1 MPLSNRP
8 GDVLAGRYRLV
19 DLLSE
24 SKGGRF
30 WRAHDQVLERHVALH
45 VIDEDDPRA
54 PQLIEAARRSA
65 RIHDPRLL
73 RVLDAERTGGLCYV
87 VNEWGSGIALDHLA
101 ATHGPLPPRRAAWL
115 VGEVADTMAR
125 AHEAGVAHGRLVPE
139 NVLVDR
145 TGSVRVI
152 GLAVDAA
159 LHGLPTDRLLTDVT
173 NLAGLLYCALTG
185 RWAGLAASDVPPA
198 PTDHG
203 HVLRPRQVRAGVPR
217 PLDALC
223 DELLNPA
230 LPRGREIGLRSARDI
245 ADFLADFVGDP
256 TGIPEEMAALRMHR
270 RPETVVLPP
279 VPEMALHEPR
289 RSSAPLE
296 TEPVL
301 GHQNGPQ
308 NGPDPEPDRYA
319 VEQSATT
326 DTTDPADT
334 APTIQTP
341 VAATSP
347 DATPAG
353 RTATHD
359 TAHDTADDIAAD
371 PGDPGATSVVPD
383 GLPTQ
388 AGLPVFDDESD
399 DVSWLTRSSE
409 PAPPP
414 PPFEEPPERPL
425 FAPEPPDGAP
435 ARRPRHA
442 VPPGTPSDFWPW
454 DTANGRHTGTG
465 IPVIAPEEDTD
476 VPGRRSL
483 RLAMVIAASLLL
495 LIAVVVGINLGRGK
509 TPLGSDPGDDPPR
522 TPDAS
527 PAALQPLAVTGA
539 RDLDPQGDDGGEYPE
554 LTSLATDGD
563 DATAWTTQT
572 YLQQFGPGGL
582 KTGVG
587 LVLDLGSSQDV
598 SEVQLSLRGEPTT
611 VEVFVSDDAPTATPG
626 EAGSPVA
633 TQEIGASGKVTLE
646 EPVRGRYV
654 TLWLTSLPSVSDGF
668 RAELAE
674 VVVRG

>member
-1 MPLSNRP
+1 VPLSNRP

-54 PQLIEAARRSA
+54 PELIDAARRSA

-73 RVLDAERTGGLCYV
+73 RVLDAERTGGVCYV

-230 LPRGREIGLRSARDI
+230 LPRGRELGLRSARDI

-289 RSSAPLE
+289 RRSAPLE
-296 TEPVL
+296 TESEPETE
-301 GHQNGPQ
+301 QQ
-308 NGPDPEPDRYA
+308 AGPDPEPNGYA
-319 VEQSATT
+319 ERPATT
-326 DTTDPADT
+326 DAADTTDTPDST
-334 APTIQTP
+334 ATVRTP
-341 VAATSP
+341 VA
-347 DATPAG
+347 TPADGTALG
-353 RTATHD
+353 RTETRDSAG
-359 TAHDTADDIAAD
+359 AAS
-371 PGDPGATSVVPD
+371 DPGATSVVPD

-388 AGLPVFDDESD
+388 AGMPVFDDESD

-414 PPFEEPPERPL
+414 PTFEEPPERPL

-442 VPPGTPSDFWPW
+442 VPAGTPSDFWPW

-465 IPVIAPEEDTD
+465 IPVVAPEEDTD
-476 VPGRRSL
+476 VPGRSSL

-509 TPLGSDPGDDPPR
+509 TPLGSEPGDDPTR
-522 TPDAS
+522 TADAS
-527 PAALQPLAVTGA
+527 PAALQPLSVTGA
-539 RDLDPQGDDGGEYPE
+539 GDLDPQGDDGGEYPE
-554 LTSLATDGD
+554 LTALATDGD
-563 DATAWTTQT
+563 EATAWTTQT

-598 SEVQLSLRGEPTT
+598 AEVQLTLRGEPTT

-626 EAGSPVA
+626 ESGSPVA
-633 TQEIGASGKVTLE
+633 TQEVGASGRITLE

-668 RAELAE
+668 RAEVAE

>member
-30 WRAHDQVLERHVALH
+30 WRAHDQILERHVALH
-45 VIDEDDPRA
+45 VIDADDPRA
-54 PQLIEAARRSA
+54 EQLIEAARRSA
-65 RIHDPRLL
+65 RIHDPRIL

-115 VGEVADTMAR
+115 VGEVAETMAR
-125 AHEAGVAHGRLVPE
+125 AHDAGVAHGRLVPE
-139 NVLVDR
+139 NVLIDR

-159 LHGLPTDRLLTDVT
+159 LHGLPTDRLATDVT
-173 NLAGLLYCALTG
+173 NLAGLLYCTLTG

-223 DELLNPA
+223 DELLNPT
-230 LPRGREIGLRSARDI
+230 LPRGRELGLRSARDI

-270 RPETVVLPP
+270 SPETVVLPP

-289 RSSAPLE
+289 HSSRA
-296 TEPVL
+296 
-301 GHQNGPQ
+301 
-308 NGPDPEPDRYA
+308 PEPPRDPQPRRYA
-319 VEQSATT
+319 GEPRDDDAEAAREPDATET
-326 DTTDPADT
+326 VR
-334 APTIQTP
+334 TP
-341 VAATSP
+341 VAATP
-347 DATPAG
+347 AEGTPVALPADST
-353 RTATHD
+353 RT
-359 TAHDTADDIAAD
+359 TAVPTAPGVGTAADDT
-371 PGDPGATSVVPD
+371 DPGATSVVPD

-388 AGLPVFDDESD
+388 AGMPVFDDESD
-399 DVSWLTRSSE
+399 DVSWLARSAE

-425 FAPEPPDGAP
+425 FAPEPADGAP
-435 ARRPRHA
+435 VRRPRASA
-442 VPPGTPSDFWPW
+442 VPSETPSDFWPW
-454 DTANGRHTGTG
+454 DTADGRHNGTG
-465 IPVIAPEEDTD
+465 LPVVPPDESTD
-476 VPGRRSL
+476 VPGRSSL
-483 RLAMVIAASLLL
+483 RVAMVIAASLLL
-495 LIAVVVGINLGRGK
+495 LIAVVVAINLGRGK
-509 TPLGSDPGDDPPR
+509 TVLGSDPGDDPTR
-522 TPDAS
+522 TPDVSA
-527 PAALQPLAVTGA
+527 AALQPLSVTGTG
-539 RDLDPQGDDGGEYPE
+539 DLDPQGDDGGEYPE
-554 LTSLATDGD
+554 LTALATDGD
-563 DATAWTTQT
+563 DATVWTTQT

-582 KTGVG
+582 KSGVG

-598 SEVQLSLRGEPTT
+598 AEVQLTLRGEPTT
-611 VEVFVSDDAPTATPG
+611 VEVFVSDTAPTTTPSD
-626 EAGSPVA
+626 AGSPAA
-633 TQEIGASGKVTLE
+633 TREIGASGTITLE

-668 RAELAE
+668 RAEVAE

>member
-1 MPLSNRP
+1 VPLSNRP

-54 PQLIEAARRSA
+54 AELIDAARRSA
-65 RIHDPRLL
+65 RIHDPRIL
-73 RVLDAERTGGLCYV
+73 RVLDAERTGGVCYV

-115 VGEVADTMAR
+115 VGEVADTLAR

-159 LHGLPTDRLLTDVT
+159 LHGLPTDRLATDVT

-185 RWAGLAASDVPPA
+185 RWAGLAASAVPPA

-223 DELLNPA
+223 DELLNPT
-230 LPRGREIGLRSARDI
+230 LPRGREIGVRTARDI
-245 ADFLADFVGDP
+245 AEFLTDFVGDP
-256 TGIPEEMAALRMHR
+256 TGIPEEMAGLRMHR
-270 RPETVVLPP
+270 SPETVVLPP

-289 RSSAPLE
+289 HRSPERPRDPQPSRYAAAPDD
-296 TEPVL
+296 PD
-301 GHQNGPQ
+301 GR
-308 NGPDPEPDRYA
+308 GPDTETVR
-319 VEQSATT
+319 T
-326 DTTDPADT
+326 PA
-334 APTIQTP
+334 A
-341 VAATSP
+341 
-347 DATPAG
+347 ATPAEG
-353 RTATHD
+353 TPAAHPDTTPETATD
-359 TAHDTADDIAAD
+359 TATDTADT
-371 PGDPGATSVVPD
+371 DPGATSVVPD

-388 AGLPVFDDESD
+388 AGMPVFDDESN
-399 DVSWLTRSSE
+399 DVSWLARSTE

-435 ARRPRHA
+435 VRRPRASA
-442 VPPGTPSDFWPW
+442 VPSETPSDFWPW
-454 DTANGRHTGTG
+454 DTADGRHTGAG
-465 IPVIAPEEDTD
+465 LPVVPPDEDAE
-476 VPGRRSL
+476 VPGRSSL

-495 LIAVVVGINLGRGK
+495 LVAVVVAINLGRGK
-509 TPLGSDPGDDPPR
+509 TPLGSEPRDEPSR
-522 TPDAS
+522 TPDAA
-527 PAALQPLAVTGA
+527 PAALQPLTVAGA
-539 RDLDPQGDDGGEYPE
+539 GDLDPQGDDGGEYPE
-554 LTSLATDGD
+554 LTALATDGD

-582 KTGVG
+582 KSGVG

-598 SEVQLSLRGEPTT
+598 AEVQLTLRGEPTT
-611 VEVFVSDDAPTATPG
+611 VEVFVSDTAPTTTPAD
-626 EAGSPVA
+626 AGAPAA
-633 TQEIGASGKVTLE
+633 TQEIGTSGKITLE
-646 EPVRGRYV
+646 EPVRGRFV

-668 RAELAE
+668 RAEVAE

>member
-19 DLLSE
+19 DLLTE
-24 SKGGRF
+24 SGGGRF
-30 WRAHDQVLERHVALH
+30 WRAHDQILERHVALH

-54 PQLIEAARRSA
+54 AELIDAARRSA
-65 RIHDPRLL
+65 RIHDPHLL

-87 VNEWGSGIALDHLA
+87 VNEWGSGVTLDHLA

-115 VGEVADTMAR
+115 VGEVADSVAR
-125 AHEAGVAHGRLVPE
+125 AHDAGVAHGRLVPE

-159 LHGLPTDRLLTDVT
+159 LHGLPTDRLTTDVA

-185 RWAGLAASDVPPA
+185 RWAGLASSAVPPA

-230 LPRGREIGLRSARDI
+230 LPRGRELGLRSARDI
-245 ADFLADFVGDP
+245 ADFLSDFVGDP
-256 TGIPEEMAALRMHR
+256 TGIPEEMAALRIHR
-270 RPETVVLPP
+270 KPETVVLPP

-289 RSSAPLE
+289 HSARPAE
-296 TEPVL
+296 SPRAHRREPE
-301 GHQNGPQ
+301 PA
-308 NGPDPEPDRYA
+308 PDAAPEPDTRT
-319 VEQSATT
+319 VRTPVVGTPSDSTPTT
-326 DTTDPADT
+326 VTPTPDPDAADIADT
-334 APTIQTP
+334 A
-341 VAATSP
+341 
-347 DATPAG
+347 
-353 RTATHD
+353 D
-359 TAHDTADDIAAD
+359 TD
-371 PGDPGATSVVPD
+371 PGVSGATAVVPD

-388 AGLPVFDDESD
+388 AGMPVFDDESD
-399 DVSWLTRSSE
+399 DVSWLQRSAE

-414 PPFEEPPERPL
+414 PPFEDPPERPL

-435 ARRPRHA
+435 VRRARTHA
-442 VPPGTPSDFWPW
+442 IPTDAASDFWPW
-454 DTANGRHTGTG
+454 DTADGRHTGTG
-465 IPVIAPEEDTD
+465 ISVVPPTEDD
-476 VPGRRSL
+476 EVPGRSSL
-483 RLAMVIAASLLL
+483 RLAMLIAASLLL
-495 LIAVVVGINLGRGK
+495 LVAVVVGINLGRGK
-509 TPLGSDPGDDPPR
+509 TPLGNDPDAGPTR
-522 TPDAS
+522 TPGAT
-527 PAALQPLAVTGA
+527 PAALQVLPVAGA
-539 RDLDPQGDDGGEYPE
+539 TDLDPQGDDGGEYPE
-554 LTSLATDGD
+554 LTGLATDGD
-563 DATAWTTQT
+563 DTTVWTTQT

-582 KTGVG
+582 KSGVG

-598 SEVQLSLRGEPTT
+598 SEVALTLRGEPTT
-611 VEVFVSDDAPTATPG
+611 VEVFVSDTAPTTTPSDAGPPAAT
-626 EAGSPVA
+626 A
-633 TQEIGASGKVTLE
+633 TVGTSGRVTLE

-654 TLWLTSLPSVSDGF
+654 TLWLTALPSVSDGF
-668 RAELAE
+668 RAEVAE